1 MNSRDKL
8 KRTRQIKRAVME
20 QMKLVDNGILK
31 EGGSMGHYEA
41 PASEPLDSML
51 SSNKPVSSYTRQELS
66 QALKEV
72 PEIEKKLQLGRGNL
86 PPWTGQWIE
95 DVKSRAAEMGLMSEK
110 LNQMIREE
118 LGKLMEQGTDPD
130 KDKDTEG
137 SPPDTSSSEQR
148 AAGFE
153 AEAAKKRKQHR
164 GPGMPMPGPAGT
176 PPGHHAGAGLESAKN
191 ESQARLNQMIKEE
204 LQAALR
210 EGGCG
215 DHSDHEGHSMG
226 DIALTMPQESP
237 ESDIEGL
244 AARAMAAI
252 HDLASAAG
260 VSLSTTVATGDD
272 IEAEMPMMERTQLNE
287 MDWLQRSMAYMTGQG
302 DEFDTDARVAK
313 QSAAADRLGY
323 YGVPDPSYDPEGAHA
338 VDVAAG
344 LASDSPLDAENVED
358 SVQRSAGGLRGYSQ
372 EGERCRDGTIRD
384 GDEICESQDPFERM
398 KEIALKPYGTHKY
411 KD

>member
-1 MNSRDKL
+1 
-8 KRTRQIKRAVME
+8 
-20 QMKLVDNGILK
+20 
-31 EGGSMGHYEA
+31 
-41 PASEPLDSML
+41 
-51 SSNKPVSSYTRQELS
+51 
-66 QALKEV
+66 
-72 PEIEKKLQLGRGNL
+72 
-86 PPWTGQWIE
+86 
-95 DVKSRAAEMGLMSEK
+95 
-110 LNQMIREE
+110 
-118 LGKLMEQGTDPD
+118 
-130 KDKDTEG
+130 
-137 SPPDTSSSEQR
+137 
-148 AAGFE
+148 
-153 AEAAKKRKQHR
+153 
-164 GPGMPMPGPAGT
+164 MPMPGPAGT

-204 LQAALR
+204 LQAALK

-215 DHSDHEGHSMG
+215 DHGDHEGHSMG
-226 DIALTMPQESP
+226 DIALAMPQESP
-237 ESDIEGL
+237 ESDVEGL

-260 VSLSTTVATGDD
+260 ASLSTTVATGDD

-344 LASDSPLDAENVED
+344 LASDSPLDAKNVED